1 MPVTTT
7 TAFRQLSDANP
18 IGTTLGQSAA
28 DLISFYNVQPVVQ
41 PAAPSAHNTSGGAA
55 GGTTGLFRDTT
66 FTGGV
71 GSSTYS
77 VGDVVASLKALG
89 LLAA

>member
-7 TAFRQLSDANP
+7 TAFRQLSDGNP
-18 IGTTLGQSAA
+18 IGTTLGQSPA
-28 DLISFYNVQPVVQ
+28 DLISFYSVTPVAQ
-41 PAAPSAHNTSGGAA
+41 PAAPSAHNTAGGAA
-55 GGTTGLFRDTT
+55 GATTALFRDTT